1 MNHNVYSS
9 KKDSKFSYNNLSD
22 EYKDKIKNG
31 FLGEQSTFKQK
42 NKNYNIKN

>member
-31 FLGEQSTFKQK
+31 FWEQSTFKQK
-42 NKNYNIKN
+42 IRIISLHI